1 MDIAN
6 IPAVSALA
14 GSAIGGLASI
24 ATTWLTQ
31 HAQDRARR
39 QAEVIAHRR
48 RLYEEFLEEASQ
60 LYADALT
67 SHLENPNRL
76 VRLYALVGKLRLFAP
91 QSVVAQADRVMQTIL
106 DTYSGPNRDFRTWK
120 IDQPDEIDVL
130 RPFAEVCRQDL
141 SA

>member
-1 MDIAN
+1 MVDAS
-6 IPAVSALA
+6 AVSALA

-24 ATTWLTQ
+24 ATTWLTH

-39 QAEVIAHRR
+39 QAEIIAHRR
-48 RLYEEFLEEASQ
+48 RLYEEFLEEASKT
-60 LYADALT
+60 YADALT
-67 SHLENPNRL
+67 NHLEEPTRL

-91 QSVVAQADRVMQTIL
+91 RAVVTQADEVMRTIL
-106 DTYSGPNRDFRTWK
+106 ETYSGPNRDFRTWK

-130 RPFAEVCRQDL
+130 RSFAEVCRDDL